1 MARFTKVADYLPTV
15 TLWNRLEGRP
25 RTVNFDRALKAEVAD
40 ALWMIS
46 KQWQMGEFIGDDA
59 GSPVLAKALFET
71 TRLTKYKAGD
81 EPAAAIDL
89 EVPLEVTV
97 ENRPLAFRRAGRKIA
112 LDIRL
117 LMGRQWIRLVEP
129 IDADLKD
136 AYIDK
141 YGISKPN
148 PDAEADAHICA
159 HSRVW
164 QQFLAVAERRMDGY
178 ELYAYLKEGGG
189 HTAHDGIAEA
199 DTQTKRDAIDA
210 AAARF
215 IDWFER
221 LFKQPIEGS
230 NPSWKPPYLEH
241 QFACSAPWRDAEKVL
256 HAEEYH
262 HGRLDWFSLDI
273 DQTRTTLE
281 GETPAEAEQPITR
294 TFVPSMVTFGGMPHP
309 RWWTFESWKTN
320 LSFVKPDTQDLNK
333 LLLLDFLLI
342 FANDW
347 FVLPVTLPVGGLT
360 NVRGLMVSNVFG
372 ENTWVEAAGRGSD
385 ETWQRWN
392 MYTLAIR
399 GSEDVP
405 ADLSMVLLPV
415 APKVQESKPLEEIY
429 LLRDEIANMVW
440 GVEQRVPLATGRG
453 QAGAETG
460 YEFRSKLQQLMSAAN
475 PVTVPDVEFKAPVRF
490 QIANTVPEHWVPFVP
505 VHLDDQMRQIQLQ
518 RASLP
523 RILENDPGVP
533 KKIEPKTS
541 LLREGLDA
549 TPPRPY
555 FVHEEEVSRAGVAV
569 RLSYQRTRW
578 YDGRVLTWLGIRKQT
593 GRGGGSSGLAFDQVV
608 AVKPATT
615 VE

>member
-1 MARFTKVADYLPTV
+1 MARFTKIAEYLPTV
-15 TLWNRLEGRP
+15 TQWNRLEGRP

-81 EPAAAIDL
+81 EPAVALDEDA
-89 EVPLEVTV
+89 PLEVTV
-97 ENRPLAFRRAGRKIA
+97 ENRPLAFTRAGKKMA

-129 IDADLKD
+129 IAADLKD

-141 YGISKPN
+141 YGISKPD
-148 PDAEADAHICA
+148 PDAAADAHITA

-164 QQFLAVAERRMDGY
+164 QQFLSVAERRMDGY
-178 ELYAYLKEGGG
+178 ELYAYLKDDVG

-199 DTQTKRDAIDA
+199 NTQGKRDAIDIA
-210 AAARF
+210 ATRF
-215 IDWFER
+215 VDWFER
-221 LFKQPIEGS
+221 LFTQPIEGS
-230 NPSWKPPYLEH
+230 NASWKPPYLEH
-241 QFACSAPWRDAEKVL
+241 QFACSAPWRDGEKVL

-262 HGRLDWFSLDI
+262 HGHLDWFSLDI
-273 DQTRTTLE
+273 DQAQPALE

-320 LSFVKPDTQDLNK
+320 LGFVKPDTPDLNK

-360 NVRGLMVSNVFG
+360 AVRGLMVSNVFG
-372 ENTWVEAAGRGSD
+372 EHTWVEAAGRGSD
-385 ETWQRWN
+385 EAWQRWN

-415 APKVQESKPLEEIY
+415 APKVQESKPLEEIF

-440 GVEQRVPLATGRG
+440 GVEQRVPLATGKG

-460 YEFRSKLQQLMSAAN
+460 YELRSKLQQLMLASN
-475 PVTVPDVEFKAPVRF
+475 PSTAPDVEFKAPVRY
-490 QIANTVPEHWVPFVP
+490 QIVNTVPEHWVPFVP
-505 VHLDDQMRQIQLQ
+505 VHIDGQTRQIQLQ

-533 KKIEPKTS
+533 QKVEPQTS
-541 LLREGLDA
+541 LLREGLDLL
-549 TPPRPY
+549 PPQPY
-555 FVHEEEVSRAGVAV
+555 FVHEEEVSRAGAAV
-569 RLSYQRTRW
+569 RLAFQRTRW

-608 AVKPATT
+608 PVKPTGST
-615 VE
+615 

>member
-1 MARFTKVADYLPTV
+1 
-15 TLWNRLEGRP
+15 
-25 RTVNFDRALKAEVAD
+25 
-40 ALWMIS
+40 
-46 KQWQMGEFIGDDA
+46 
-59 GSPVLAKALFET
+59 
-71 TRLTKYKAGD
+71 
-81 EPAAAIDL
+81 
-89 EVPLEVTV
+89 
-97 ENRPLAFRRAGRKIA
+97 
-112 LDIRL
+112 
-117 LMGRQWIRLVEP
+117 
-129 IDADLKD
+129 
-136 AYIDK
+136 
-141 YGISKPN
+141 
-148 PDAEADAHICA
+148 
-159 HSRVW
+159 
-164 QQFLAVAERRMDGY
+164 
-178 ELYAYLKEGGG
+178 
-189 HTAHDGIAEA
+189 
-199 DTQTKRDAIDA
+199 
-210 AAARF
+210 
-215 IDWFER
+215 
-221 LFKQPIEGS
+221 
-230 NPSWKPPYLEH
+230 
-241 QFACSAPWRDAEKVL
+241 
-256 HAEEYH
+256 
-262 HGRLDWFSLDI
+262 
-273 DQTRTTLE
+273 
-281 GETPAEAEQPITR
+281 
-294 TFVPSMVTFGGMPHP
+294 
-309 RWWTFESWKTN
+309 
-320 LSFVKPDTQDLNK
+320 
-333 LLLLDFLLI
+333 
-342 FANDW
+342 
-347 FVLPVTLPVGGLT
+347 
-360 NVRGLMVSNVFG
+360 
-372 ENTWVEAAGRGSD
+372 
-385 ETWQRWN
+385 

-475 PVTVPDVEFKAPVRF
+475 PATVPDVEFKAPVRF